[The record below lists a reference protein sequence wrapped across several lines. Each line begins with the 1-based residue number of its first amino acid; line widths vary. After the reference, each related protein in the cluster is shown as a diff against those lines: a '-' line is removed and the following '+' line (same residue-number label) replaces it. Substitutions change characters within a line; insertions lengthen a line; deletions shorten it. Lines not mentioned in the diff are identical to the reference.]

1 MTVVPGRTVV
11 EIATPRCAAED
22 FDGEIVAL
30 NIDTGIY
37 CSMRGVGADVWRDLA
52 DGHAVE
58 DIAAQVPSADQA
70 QAVHD
75 FVATLL
81 SHGLVRAAAGAT
93 APAGTLRS
101 AAVLASGQEQVA
113 IEVFEDMKSLV
124 LLDPIHE
131 TAEDQGWPV
140 KRTDE

>member
-1 MTVVPGRTVV
+1 MSVAPDRTVV

-22 FDGEIVAL
+22 FDGEVVAL

-52 DGHAVE
+52 AGHAVE
-58 DIAAQVPSADQA
+58 DLASHAPSASQSQA
-70 QAVHD
+70 LHD
-75 FVATLL
+75 FVATLV
-81 SHGLVRAAAGAT
+81 SHGLVRAAAGAA
-93 APAGTLRS
+93 APEGAPRS
-101 AAVLASGQEQVA
+101 AALLATGQPVA

-131 TAEDQGWPV
+131 TDEDQGWPV
-140 KRTDE
+140 KRADE